1 MSAAS
6 HVVNKVN
13 APYGADLTPEQIA
26 QVISDPSAIE
36 MPKAI
41 GVAFSFFTELSVDL
55 QNAFIAEMG
64 VRSEDVQRV
73 ARSIAERCA
82 NPVPLAA

>member
-1 MSAAS
+1 MSAAH

-26 QVISDPSAIE
+26 QVISDASAIE
-36 MPKAI
+36 VPKAI
-41 GVAFSFFTELSVDL
+41 GVAFSFFTELSAEL
-55 QNAFIAEMG
+55 QTAFITEMG
-64 VRSEDVQRV
+64 VRIEDVQRV